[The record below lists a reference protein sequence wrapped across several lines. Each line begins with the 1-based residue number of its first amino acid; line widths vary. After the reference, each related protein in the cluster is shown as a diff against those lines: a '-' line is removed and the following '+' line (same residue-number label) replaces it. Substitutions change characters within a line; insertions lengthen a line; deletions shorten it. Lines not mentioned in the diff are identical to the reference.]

1 MGVPS
6 LCESLKMASDCPKF
20 SIVTPSYNQAQ
31 FIEETI
37 HSVLA
42 QNYPNIEYIII
53 DGGSTDGSVE
63 IIRGREEQLAYW
75 VSEPDAGQYDAINKG
90 FNKTTGEIMA
100 WLNSDDKYMP
110 WAISVAAEI
119 FRTYPEVEWLTTIYP
134 LICDVEGRVVECSY
148 IGGFNRQSF
157 FRKANL
163 PGRGWYGRSWIMQ
176 ESTFWRRSL
185 WERAGGCMD
194 SSLKFAGDFEL
205 WGRFFKHTDLY
216 AVATPLASF
225 RKHGNQKTASHFEE
239 YLIEADNVFLRYGG
253 RPYGRLQG
261 MMRRCL
267 QYGIGGHSLMRLPA
281 VVGAVLTRM
290 GVLYPAKVCVWMET
304 RWRIFTDYVV

>member
-1 MGVPS
+1 LPAGRPFI
-6 LCESLKMASDCPKF
+6 CESLKMARECPKI
-20 SIVTPSYNQAQ
+20 SIVTPSHNQAQ

-37 HSVLA
+37 HSVLV
-42 QNYPNIEYIII
+42 QNYPNIEYVII

-63 IIRGREEQLAYW
+63 IIRRREEQLAYW

-100 WLNSDDKYMP
+100 WLNSDDKYTP
-110 WAISVAAEI
+110 WVFSVVAEI
-119 FRTYPEVEWLTTIYP
+119 FRTYPEVEWLTSIYP
-134 LICDVEGRVVECSY
+134 LIWDVEGRVVACSY
-148 IGGFNRQSF
+148 GGGFNRQSF
-157 FRKANL
+157 FREANL
-163 PGRGWYGRSWIMQ
+163 PGRGWYGRSWIQQ

-216 AVATPLASF
+216 AVATPLAGF
-225 RKHGNQKTASHFEE
+225 RKHGNQKTATHLGE
-239 YLIEADNVFLRYGG
+239 YLAEADNVFLRCGG
-253 RPYGRLQG
+253 RPYGGLQG

-267 QYGIGGHSLMRLPA
+267 QYGIGGRPLMRLPA
-281 VVGAVLTRM
+281 VVG
-290 GVLYPAKVCVWMET
+290 GPAECLP
-304 RWRIFTDYVV
+304 RGS